1 MTRALVIVVST
12 LVIGLWLPVPV
23 HAGQAAEPTPSIP
36 ADYVIGPGDILS
48 VVFWRD
54 NEMSLEVVVR
64 PDGKI
69 SMPLLYDVD
78 ASGLTPE
85 QLRKRLS
92 EAASELIEAPNVA
105 VVVKAIN
112 SRFVYIT
119 GKVGKPG
126 PYPIQGSLNVM
137 QLIATAGGVAE
148 YANSKNIVIMR
159 SEGGQAKSFK
169 FNYKDVINQR
179 RVDQN
184 ILLKPGDTVVVP

>member
-1 MTRALVIVVST
+1 M
-12 LVIGLWLPVPV
+12 PV
-23 HAGQAAEPTPSIP
+23 HAAGQSAGPAPSEAGIDIP
-36 ADYVIGPGDILS
+36 ADYVIGPGDVLS
-48 VVFWRD
+48 IVFWRD
-54 NEMSLEVVVR
+54 NEMSQEVVVR

-69 SMPLLYDVD
+69 SMPLLNDVD
-78 ASGLTPE
+78 AAGRTPE
-85 QLRKRLS
+85 QLRRRLS
-92 EAASELIEAPNVA
+92 EAASELIEAPSVA

-119 GKVGKPG
+119 GKVAKAG
-126 PYPIQGSLNVM
+126 PYPIQGSLSVL

-159 SEGGQAKSFK
+159 SEGGQTKSFK

-179 RVDQN
+179 RVEQN